1 MQIASIGQNFQGK
14 RDNVDALI
22 GMDDNTIR
30 QLAYLKT
37 STKVDHDKN
46 RKITNALFYSAPLA
60 AGLGTAL
67 LTRNGNTKL
76 FSKELTGVAG
86 RMAKGFKVAAGW
98 TAGLMTMDLLGTLKN
113 KLAQKSP
120 KVRKFDNNHPVISL
134 GTMVAAG
141 LGALALV
148 RKGAGL
154 VNRLNTPKFVQKG
167 TEKVANFLNNNKIMV
182 KAKNSYKNIIAKT
195 PTALKGIGAEV
206 LNWAPTA
213 LLFGGLFHSIASA
226 NRESKEF
233 TKNYTEL
240 KNFQADL
247 SKARISELSVKY
259 DILMQNAQNRE
270 EMELLENNL
279 ADLSAEV

>member
-60 AGLGTAL
+60 AGLGAAL

-182 KAKNSYKNIIAKT
+182 KAKNGYINIIAKT

-247 SKARISELSVKY
+247 SKARISELSVKN

-279 ADLSAEV
+279 ADLSADV